1 MQNRDVGASYENQ
14 GLGVGKPPMYAHSGV
29 PSMSP
34 ALIGN
39 APSYQPPAPFI
50 PRSQNNIINSVGGD
64 EDFKRAL
71 QKKPAYE
78 SSSRAAPSDDR
89 IAGVKFRPGT
99 NERGGMS
106 DVFNS

>member
-1 MQNRDVGASYENQ
+1 
-14 GLGVGKPPMYAHSGV
+14 
-29 PSMSP
+29 MSP

-39 APSYQPPAPFI
+39 APSYHQPPAPFI
-50 PRSQNNIINSVGGD
+50 PRTGNNVINSVGGD

-89 IAGVKFRPGT
+89 IAGVKKGPKG
-99 NERGGMS
+99 NELFGMT

>member
-1 MQNRDVGASYENQ
+1 
-14 GLGVGKPPMYAHSGV
+14 
-29 PSMSP
+29 MSP

-64 EDFKRAL
+64 DDFKRAL